1 MLISEPYRALCAE
14 MHRCRLAYGSSGK
27 RFAPTVARLMG
38 EWGCETVLDY
48 GCGKG
53 DLARELKVRGIRV
66 AQYDPAIPRHSTA
79 PGEADLVV
87 CADVLEHVEPECL
100 DAVLDD
106 LRRLARVGV
115 YLAVGI
121 GPADKVMPDGTNA
134 HRIIQPMEW
143 WLPKLDCYWKRV
155 HAELLPR
162 YEAPRKPPV
171 DFEYVGRTDHA

>member
-1 MLISEPYRALCAE
+1 
-14 MHRCRLAYGSSGK
+14 MHRRRLAFGASGK

-38 EWGCETVLDY
+38 EWGCSTILDY

-53 DLARELKVRGIRV
+53 DLARELLAKGIRV
-66 AQYDPAIPRHSTA
+66 AKYDPAIPGLSR
-79 PGEADLVV
+79 PPQPADLVV
-87 CADVLEHVEPECL
+87 CTDVLEHVEPECL
-100 DAVLDD
+100 DDVLDD
-106 LRRLARVGV
+106 LRRLAVVGV

-121 GPADKVMPDGTNA
+121 GPADKTMPDGTNA
-134 HRIIQPMEW
+134 HRIVQPMEW

-171 DFEYVGRTDHA
+171 DFEYVGRSYIGNGRSLQADEG

>member
-14 MHRCRLAYGSSGK
+14 MHVVRTAYGASGK

-38 EWGCETVLDY
+38 EWGCESLLDY
-48 GCGKG
+48 GAGKG
-53 DLARELKVRGIRV
+53 ILKDELRVKGIRV
-66 AQYDPAIPRHSTA
+66 AQYDPAIPEIA
-79 PGEADLVV
+79 KPPQPADLVV
-87 CADVLEHVEPECL
+87 CTDVLEHVEPECL

-121 GPADKVMPDGTNA
+121 GLADKLMPDGTNA
-134 HRIIQPMEW
+134 HRIVQPMEW

-162 YEAPRKPPV
+162 YEAPSKPPV
-171 DFEYVGRTDHA
+171 DFEYVGLADG